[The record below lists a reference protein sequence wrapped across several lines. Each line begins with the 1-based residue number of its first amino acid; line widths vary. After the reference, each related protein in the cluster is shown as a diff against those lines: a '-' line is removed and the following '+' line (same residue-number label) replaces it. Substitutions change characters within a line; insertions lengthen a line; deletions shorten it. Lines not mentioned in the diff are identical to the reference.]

1 MKFQIS
7 NFKFLI
13 SNHWKLGRTERERGR
28 SAASGARQRW
38 KVFEIGNSRQGRVGF
53 SLIEILVAFS
63 LISVLSTVGFV
74 SFVSYSRRQVVVQAA
89 ANVKQAV
96 DLARYNTVSF
106 VKPSVCGGADK
117 LSSYKLNFCFNAS
130 CQDSNASY
138 EMVVICGSREEVLE
152 SKVFP
157 KDVVVTNVPGVSNCS
172 TIIFNLISGNS
183 QGLPCEMYI
192 SGYGNQIKVSID
204 SIGHVSY

>member
-13 SNHWKLGRTERERGR
+13 SNYWKL
-28 SAASGARQRW
+28 A
-38 KVFEIGNSRQGRVGF
+38 VFEIGNSRRRRGGF
-53 SLIEILVAFS
+53 SLIELLVAFS
-63 LISVLSTVGFV
+63 LISVLSTIGYI
-74 SFVSYSRRQVVVQAA
+74 SFASYSKRQVVVQTA

-96 DLARYNTVSF
+96 DLARFNAASF
-106 VKPSVCGGADK
+106 VKPPECVATDE
-117 LSSYKLNFCFNAS
+117 LSSYKLNFCFNVVPS
-130 CQDSNASY
+130 CAPAFY
-138 EMVVICGSREEVLE
+138 EMTAICGSPEREVILE

-157 KDVVVTNVPGVSNCS
+157 EGVAASNVIPGVNNCS
-172 TIIFNLISGNS
+172 TIIFNLVSGNS